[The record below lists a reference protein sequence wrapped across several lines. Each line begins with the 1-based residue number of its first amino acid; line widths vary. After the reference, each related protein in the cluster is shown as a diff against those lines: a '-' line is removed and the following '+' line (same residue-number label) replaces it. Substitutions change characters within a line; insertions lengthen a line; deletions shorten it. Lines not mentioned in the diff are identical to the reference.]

1 MTDSF
6 LIYGP
11 PVVDIGPGS
20 ANNTGQYIGSF
31 HCSKVLVVSDAGIEK
46 VGLTGEVEGIL
57 QNQHIDYCSFTEI
70 EPEPSIATVDRCL
83 AYALEEGIDGIVAVG
98 GGSVIDVAKSVAI
111 CCNGK
116 ESIRNYLGFDKVK
129 KRGIRTVV
137 IPTTSGTGS
146 EASMSAVLT
155 DERNKTKTAVWSRY
169 VVPDVAI
176 IDPFM
181 TRSMPPSVT
190 ADTGADTLS
199 HAVEAYVSLR
209 SNTITDMYARAALA
223 IIGSYF
229 RLAYEQGD
237 DLFVRQKM
245 AEASYLAGM
254 AFSNCGLGAGHA
266 LAYPFTER
274 YGHSHGRANAII
286 LPAVMRYNCEAAEEK
301 YRDIAA
307 ALGEDLTGL
316 TVRESALQA
325 SRSVE
330 DLLNGVDIATRISQY
345 GIGEDDLQSMA
356 EVAVNNGQRL
366 LVTNPRDVTVGDAV
380 AIYQDAYRW

>member
-11 PVVDIGPGS
+11 PVVDIGLGS
-20 ANNTGQYIGSF
+20 SNNIGRYIRSF
-31 HCSKVLVVSDAGIEK
+31 DCSKVLVVSDAGIQQA
-46 VGLTGEVEGIL
+46 GLTGEVEGIL
-57 QNQHIDYCSFTEI
+57 QNAHIGYRCFTDI

-83 AYALEEGIDGIVAVG
+83 TYALEEGIDGIVAVG

-111 CCNGK
+111 CCKGEENV
-116 ESIRNYLGFDKVK
+116 RAFLGFDKVK
-129 KRGIRTVV
+129 APGIRTVV

-155 DERNKTKTAVWSRY
+155 DERNNTKTAVWSRY
-169 VVPDVAI
+169 VVPDVAV
-176 IDPFM
+176 IDPQM

-190 ADTGADTLS
+190 ADTGADALS

-223 IIGSYF
+223 IIGSCF
-229 RLAYEQGD
+229 KSAYDNGD

-266 LAYPFTER
+266 LAYPFTMR

-286 LPAVMRYNCEAAEEK
+286 LPAVMRYNCEAAQEK

-316 TVRESALQA
+316 TARDAALRA
-325 SRSVE
+325 PRAVE

-345 GIGEDDLQSMA
+345 GIGEDDLQAMA
-356 EVAVNNGQRL
+356 EVAVTKGQRL
-366 LVTNPRDVTVGDAV
+366 LVTNPREVTIGDAV
-380 AIYQDAYRW
+380 AIYEDAYRR